1 MEEVRKKSWFGRN
14 WLWVVPISGCL
25 MVIFLIIFGVGAAI
39 FGVSKVLKNSTPYS
53 YAFELAEENENVR
66 YSLGKPIVTDG
77 VMSGNININND
88 RGEVNFTIPIK
99 GSKGKGAIIVIGE
112 KYDGEWIYEKLYV
125 LIKETNEEINLL
137 DKSLEG
143 F

>member
-1 MEEVRKKSWFGRN
+1 MEEVRQKSWFGRN

-25 MVIFLIIFGVGAAI
+25 MVILLIVFGIGAAI
-39 FGVSKVLKNSTPYS
+39 FGVTKVLKNSSPYT
-53 YAFELAEENENVR
+53 YAFELAEENENVK

-77 VMSGNININND
+77 VMSGSININND
-88 RGEVNFTIPIK
+88 HGEVDFRIPIK
-99 GSKGKGAIIVIGE
+99 GSKRKGTIIVVGE
-112 KYDGEWIYEKLYV
+112 KYDGIWTYEKLYV